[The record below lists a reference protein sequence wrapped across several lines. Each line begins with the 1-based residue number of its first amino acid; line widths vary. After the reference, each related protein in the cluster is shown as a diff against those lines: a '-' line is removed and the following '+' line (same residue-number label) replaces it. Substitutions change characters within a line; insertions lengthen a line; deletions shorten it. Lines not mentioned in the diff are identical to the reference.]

1 MPLPNVDPV
10 AATIAIAFFI
20 LLAAIAAHD
29 MRSLRIPNGLSL
41 ALLALYPLHA
51 ATAPATAWL
60 PGLGVAGVVFVVG
73 LAAFATGRIGGG
85 DIKLLTVVA
94 LWAGPD
100 LILPMLV
107 YTGLIGGAV
116 AMVMISPLRFP
127 IACASAWLRL
137 PAVGDVMLG
146 RQIPYGVAI
155 AGAAAL
161 TIGGRLLSAA

>member
-1 MPLPNVDPV
+1 MPGFDPV
-10 AATIAIAFFI
+10 AALVVAAFFA
-20 LLAAIAAHD
+20 LLAAVTACD
-29 MRSLRIPNGLSL
+29 VRSLRIPNALSV

-51 ATAPATAWL
+51 LTAPAAVAWL
-60 PGLGVAGVVFVVG
+60 PAIGIAGLVFVVG
-73 LAAFATGRIGGG
+73 LGAFATGRIGGG
-85 DIKLLTVVA
+85 DIKLLTVVT

-107 YTGLIGGAV
+107 YTGLIGGAM
-116 AMVMISPLRFP
+116 AMLMISPLRFP
-127 IACASAWLRL
+127 IACASVWLRL

-161 TIGGRLLSAA
+161 TVGGRLLSAT